1 MSKVSRPYGAHFRLT
16 NNDLNEKE
24 NNINNEQNSYARG
37 TRDGHGGRSM
47 ERTDALSVG
56 FVVASDEVA
65 LLCSGLGGEPR
76 IIASGPKQ

>member
-56 FVVASDEVA
+56 FVVAQLKWPFSVA
-65 LLCSGLGGEPR
+65 GSG
-76 IIASGPKQ
+76 ASRV